1 VINVKSELIKFKV
14 FKVLIGFGVVSFKI
28 SKLGLVWRSDLL
40 IEYVHGYAT
49 EEQQR
54 LIEQA
59 EYWRDK
65 VLLRDLNVSAGEHL
79 LELGCGVGA
88 VLGVLGKAFP
98 GLNLAGID
106 LQPAQI
112 EYAQKHLTSLG
123 LSNVDL
129 RVGDASQL
137 PWPDA
142 SFDHV
147 YTTWFLEHVS
157 DPQAI
162 LREAYRVLKPGGT
175 ITLNETD
182 YTTILI
188 WPDSSDFQYLQ
199 DSFSELFHH
208 ASVNPNV
215 GRALGPLLLS
225 AGFREVTNKSW
236 GFYHF
241 HSPGS
246 EELRDYVEYI
256 CSCME
261 PLMIN
266 MTQKL
271 KRDPERLQYGLKF
284 FRSLLDRPEGAAAQ
298 VIYRGSAKR

>member
-1 VINVKSELIKFKV
+1 LS
-14 FKVLIGFGVVSFKI
+14 
-28 SKLGLVWRSDLL
+28 

-59 EYWRDK
+59 KYWREK
-65 VLLRDLNVSAGEHL
+65 LLLRDLNFSAGEHL

-88 VLGVLGKAFP
+88 VLGVLGRAFP

-112 EYAQKHLTSLG
+112 EYAHKHMTSLG
-123 LSNVDL
+123 LRNVDL
-129 RVGDASQL
+129 RVGNAAQL

-142 SFDHV
+142 SFDHI

-157 DPQAI
+157 DSEGV

-182 YTTILI
+182 CATMLI
-188 WPDSSDFQYLQ
+188 WPDSGDFQYLR
-199 DSFSELFHH
+199 DSYCELFRQ
-208 ASVNPNV
+208 AGGNPNV
-215 GRALGPLLLS
+215 GRTLGSLLLL
-225 AGFREVTNKSW
+225 AGFREVSNKPW

-241 HSPGS
+241 HSPES
-246 EELRDYVEYI
+246 EEIRNYIEYF

-261 PLMIN
+261 PIIIN

-271 KRDPERLQYGLKF
+271 GKDPDRLKSGLKF
-284 FRSLLDRPEGAAAQ
+284 FRNLLDRPDGVAGQ
-298 VIYRGSAKR
+298 VVYRGSAKR

>member
-1 VINVKSELIKFKV
+1 MLI
-14 FKVLIGFGVVSFKI
+14 
-28 SKLGLVWRSDLL
+28 D
-40 IEYVHGYAT
+40 YVHGYAT

-59 EYWRDK
+59 HYWREK
-65 VLLRDLNVSAGEHL
+65 VLLRDLNFSAGEHL

-88 VLGVLGKAFP
+88 VLGVLGKGFP

-112 EYAQKHLTSLG
+112 EYAHKHVTSLG
-123 LSNVDL
+123 LRNVDL
-129 RVGDASQL
+129 RVGDAAQL

-142 SFDHV
+142 SFDHI

-157 DPQAI
+157 DPVAI

-188 WPDSSDFQYLQ
+188 WPDSSDFQYLR
-199 DSFSELFHH
+199 DSFCELFHQ
-208 ASVNPNV
+208 AGGNPNL
-215 GRALGPLLLS
+215 GRAVGPLLLA
-225 AGFREVTNKSW
+225 AGFREVTNKPW
-236 GFYHF
+236 GFYYF

-246 EELRDYVEYI
+246 EQLRDYVEYI
-256 CSCME
+256 CSCVE
-261 PLMIN
+261 PIMID

-271 KRDPERLQYGLKF
+271 GKDPERLQSGLKF
-284 FRSLLDRPEGAAAQ
+284 FRSLLERPDGAAAQ
-298 VIYRGSAKR
+298 VIYRGIARR

>member
-1 VINVKSELIKFKV
+1 MLT
-14 FKVLIGFGVVSFKI
+14 
-28 SKLGLVWRSDLL
+28 
-40 IEYVHGYAT
+40 EYVHGYAT
-49 EEQQR
+49 EEQLR

-59 EYWRDK
+59 EYWQDK
-65 VLLRDLNVSAGEHL
+65 VLLRDLSLSAGEHL

-98 GLNLAGID
+98 GLNLAGVD
-106 LQPAQI
+106 LQAAQI
-112 EYAQKHLTSLG
+112 EYAHKHLTSLG
-123 LSNVDL
+123 LRNFDL
-129 RVGDASQL
+129 RVGNAVQL

-157 DPQAI
+157 DPEAI

-182 YTTILI
+182 YRTMLI
-188 WPDSSDFQYLQ
+188 WPDSSNFQYLQ
-199 DSFSELFHH
+199 DSFCELFHY
-208 ASVNPNV
+208 ANVNPNV

-225 AGFREVTNKSW
+225 AGFREVTNKPW

-241 HSPGS
+241 HNPES
-246 EELRDYVEYI
+246 EELHDYIEYI
-256 CSCME
+256 YFCMK
-261 PLMIN
+261 PLIIK

-271 KRDPERLQYGLKF
+271 GRDPQRLQHGLEYL
-284 FRSLLDRPEGAAAQ
+284 RSLLDRPEAAVAQ

>member
-1 VINVKSELIKFKV
+1 
-14 FKVLIGFGVVSFKI
+14 
-28 SKLGLVWRSDLL
+28 LL
-40 IEYVHGYAT
+40 IESREYVHGYAT

-59 EYWRDK
+59 KYWQNK
-65 VLLRDLNVSAGEHL
+65 VLLRDLNISADQHL

-88 VLGVLGKAFP
+88 VLGVLGQAFP

-106 LQPAQI
+106 LHPAQI
-112 EYAQKHLTSLG
+112 KYAEKYLSSLG

-129 RVGDASQL
+129 HVGDAVQL

-142 SFDHV
+142 SFDHI

-157 DPQAI
+157 DPEAV

-175 ITLNETD
+175 IILNETD
-182 YTTILI
+182 YSTILI

-199 DSFSELFHH
+199 DSFCELFRH
-208 ASVNPNV
+208 AGVNPNV
-215 GRALGPLLLS
+215 GRALGSLLLS
-225 AGFREVTNKSW
+225 TGFREVTIKPW

-241 HSPGS
+241 HNPES
-246 EELRDYVEYI
+246 EELSNYIEYI

-261 PLMIN
+261 PLLIDM
-266 MTQKL
+266 MQKL
-271 KRDPERLQYGLKF
+271 GRDLTRLQYGLKF
-284 FRSLLDRPEGAAAQ
+284 FQSLLDRPEGAVAQ
-298 VIYRGSAKR
+298 IIYRGSAKR